1 MRNLAILFA
10 VVGFVTLGIL
20 PSTATAQADT
30 NTQTSDAG
38 GPGSRPTC
46 RYCPNPDYPLE
57 ARKAKIE
64 SASVML
70 EITVTEKG
78 DADPSDIRVIEDP
91 GSGFA
96 DEAITAVKKWKFK
109 PATLKN
115 GKPVKARVKVEVT
128 FRDTH

>member
-1 MRNLAILFA
+1 MIPRLMLLLAAF
-10 VVGFVTLGIL
+10 L
-20 PSTATAQADT
+20 PLTVIAQDTAK
-30 NTQTSDAG
+30 TQTSDQKDLS
-38 GPGSRPTC
+38 SRPAC
-46 RYCPNPDYPLE
+46 QYCPNPDYPLE

-64 SASVML
+64 SASVRL

-78 DADPSDIRVIEDP
+78 DADPRDIRVVEDP

-96 DEAITAVKKWKFK
+96 DKAIIAVKKWKFK

-128 FRDTH
+128 FRDAN

>member
-1 MRNLAILFA
+1 MLEKVVISSIFLFTGFLPQTLSAQERAKPEA
-10 VVGFVTLGIL
+10 VAEWHSH
-20 PSTATAQADT
+20 PS
-30 NTQTSDAG
+30 
-38 GPGSRPTC
+38 C

-57 ARKAKIE
+57 AQKAKIE

-78 DADPSDIRVIEDP
+78 DADPTDIRVIENP
-91 GSGFA
+91 GLGFGE
-96 DEAITAVKKWKFK
+96 EAVAVVKKWKFK

-128 FRDTH
+128 FRDTN

>member
-1 MRNLAILFA
+1 MPNTFGRVTIPSIFLLAGFLPHSLSAQEPGKPEA
-10 VVGFVTLGIL
+10 VAER
-20 PSTATAQADT
+20 PS
-30 NTQTSDAG
+30 
-38 GPGSRPTC
+38 C

-57 ARKAKIE
+57 ARKVKIE

-78 DADPSDIRVIEDP
+78 DADPSEIRVIKDP
-91 GSGFA
+91 GNGFA
-96 DEAITAVKKWKFK
+96 DEAIIAVKKWKFK

-128 FRDTH
+128 FRDTN

>member
-1 MRNLAILFA
+1 MPNRFEKVTISSIFLFA
-10 VVGFVTLGIL
+10 GLL
-20 PSTATAQADT
+20 PQSLSAQEPAKPE
-30 NTQTSDAG
+30 AVAE
-38 GPGSRPTC
+38 RPSC
-46 RYCPNPDYPLE
+46 RYCPNPDYPPE

-78 DADPSDIRVIEDP
+78 DADPSDIRVIKDP

-96 DEAITAVKKWKFK
+96 DEAIIAVKKWKFK

-115 GKPVKARVKVEVT
+115 GKPVKARVKVDVT
-128 FRDTH
+128 FRDTN